1 MSQSKWK
8 NSLKDSVK
16 KVRTS
21 MHHIS
26 ERFPALH
33 YVKVGLKVVGRA
45 VLTLVLISI
54 ITGSIV
60 AGAMVLYVFNGVD
73 GDIDVDLSKL
83 QLSYTSFIYVDNEA
97 TGEPVEVQR
106 LHGSEDR
113 VWVDFE
119 KIPQAM
125 KDAAIAIEDQ
135 RFYQHHGVDWKRT
148 IGAAV
153 NSFVNIYG
161 NRQGGSTITQQLI
174 KNLTDDDEVSF
185 SRKLREIKRAL
196 EFEKHY
202 LKDDILEAYLNTIHL
217 GSGCD
222 GVQAAAN
229 RYFGKDVSELNLA
242 ECASIIG
249 ITQYPTKYNPL
260 INPEANKEKQEIVL
274 KAMLDQG
281 KISESE
287 YQEAVNYEL
296 VFTGY
301 SNTTSPTYIQ
311 NYYVDMVIEDV
322 INDLQEDLG
331 YEYSYAERLI
341 YNGGLKI
348 YTAMSNKVQ
357 SAIESVYTYPGRFP
371 ANTEAAEIPQGAIMV
386 MDYEGRILGVAGGI
400 GEKTGNR
407 DWNRA
412 TNSKRQVGSSMKPL
426 SAYAPAIETDQIT
439 YSTLIPNEPIT
450 ITENGETRL
459 WPPNY
464 SGVASGGSV
473 TVENA
478 LKRSLNTVAARI
490 VNDLGV
496 DFSFKFCKERF
507 ELDSLV
513 DPTDRALSPLALGGM
528 TEGLTVKEMT
538 AAYQTFGNGGKY
550 YEPYSYYRVED
561 NEGNVLLENNPVGRQ
576 VLSEDT
582 AYVMNR
588 LMTRVMTA
596 GGTGYLGNFRSD
608 MTIFAKTGTS
618 GDDAT
623 STNVW
628 FAGGTPYYVAVAWYG
643 YDNPKH
649 LAKYMTGGAR
659 DGWRNV
665 MEQIHQGLA
674 GADFESCDDVVT
686 RTYCEDTGLLAS
698 SSCTR
703 RAYGYYKRSN
713 IPPVCSGHSTNT
725 SSESSSGSNETG
737 GTNNH
742 TGGTENE
749 AEGETNGTTGGDTA
763 GGLVGRVTDEI
774 NRWINGGSTSSSQP
788 ANG

>member
-1 MSQSKWK
+1 MSQSKRK
-8 NSLKDSVK
+8 NSLKSSVGK
-16 KVRTS
+16 AKAS
-21 MHHIS
+21 MHQIL

-33 YVKVGLKVVGRA
+33 YIKIGLKVLGRA
-45 VLTLVLISI
+45 ALTLVLIGV

-60 AGAMVLYVFNGVD
+60 VGAMVLYIFNGVD
-73 GDIDVDLSKL
+73 GEIDADLSKL
-83 QLSYTSFIYVDNEA
+83 QLSYTSFIYVNNEA
-97 TGEPVEVQR
+97 TGEPVEAQR
-106 LHGSEDR
+106 LHGAQDR

-119 KIPQAM
+119 KIPQSM

-174 KNLTDDDEVSF
+174 KNLTEDDEVSF

-196 EFEKHY
+196 EFEKNY

-229 RYFGKDVSELNLA
+229 RYFNKDVGDLNLA

-260 INPEANKEKQEIVL
+260 INPDANKEKQEIVL

-287 YQEAVNYEL
+287 YREAVNYKL

-301 SNTTSPTYIQ
+301 NYTQSPTYVQ
-311 NYYVDMVIEDV
+311 GYYVDMVIEDV
-322 INDLQEDLG
+322 INDLQERLG
-331 YEYSYAERLI
+331 YEYGYAERLI

-357 SAIESVYTYPGRFP
+357 TAIDTVYTNQESFP
-371 ANTEAAEIPQGAIMV
+371 ANVQAAEIPQGAIMV
-386 MDYEGRILGVAGGI
+386 MDYEGRILGVSGGI
-400 GEKTGNR
+400 GVKEGNR

-426 SAYAPAIETDQIT
+426 SAYAPAVETNQIT
-439 YSTLIPNEPIT
+439 YSTVIPNEPIT
-450 ITENGETRL
+450 IKENGVSRK

-464 SGVASGGSV
+464 SGVSSGGSV

-490 VNDLGV
+490 VDNLGV

-507 ELDSLV
+507 ELDSLI

-550 YEPYSYYRVED
+550 FEPYSYYRVED

-576 VLSEDT
+576 VLGEDT

-588 LMTRVMTA
+588 LMTRVMTP

-608 MTIFAKTGTS
+608 LTIFAKTGTS

-628 FAGGTPYYVAVAWYG
+628 FAGGTPYYVAVSWYG

-659 DGWRNV
+659 DGWKKV
-665 MEQIHQGLA
+665 MEQIHQGMP
-674 GADFESCDDVVT
+674 GADFEGCDDVVA

-698 SSCTR
+698 GSCTR

-713 IPPVCSGHSTNT
+713 IPPSCSGHSAVSTMTSEPTGGNT
-725 SSESSSGSNETG
+725 GGNTG
-737 GTNNH
+737 GTGNNTNH
-742 TGGTENE
+742 TDHQN
-749 AEGETNGTTGGDTA
+749 NGNDT
-763 GGLVGRVTDEI
+763 DDD
-774 NRWINGGSTSSSQP
+774 
-788 ANG
+788 